1 MASHKSLSINAPVK
15 STPSYVRQ
23 SLSATRV
30 IHLLNAE
37 TPERLPPLPLV
48 PYALSVALSVVYRH
62 FRSRRLKVHI
72 NRATEEL
79 KQCVDLLNRLRP
91 AWWSAGTMAD
101 LGTAVVNNADR
112 NTRTVN
118 TPAPMADQPPQSNTK
133 LEPSLHSQPLAP
145 QISGPSNW
153 RTVDDTSP
161 IDPRL
166 RQTPTPTMTSLLNPV
181 PPALTQQHPTSSE
194 RADRS
199 PQPLHAHRTVPPA
212 PLAPAGFD
220 FSDASPDWLNFDN
233 AFENFE
239 SLLGSSGAD
248 LSNELFRPLNHEN
261 LDGFWEPAGC

>member
-37 TPERLPPLPLV
+37 APERLPPLPLV

-79 KQCVDLLNRLRP
+79 KQCVTLLNRLRP

-112 NTRTVN
+112 NTRTAN
-118 TPAPMADQPPQSNTK
+118 TPATFADHPNLDDRSNHHHQP
-133 LEPSLHSQPLAP
+133 HSSQQLL
-145 QISGPSNW
+145 SGPSNW
-153 RTVDDTSP
+153 QTLDNTNP

-166 RQTPTPTMTSLLNPV
+166 QQAPTPTMTNLLNPI
-181 PPALTQQHPTSSE
+181 PAAPTPGQHPTSSE
-194 RADRS
+194 RSDRS
-199 PQPLHAHRTVPPA
+199 TQQPQPQRAHPA
-212 PLAPAGFD
+212 PLAHASFD
-220 FSDASPDWLNFDN
+220 FADASPDWLNFDT

-239 SLLGSSGAD
+239 GLLGSSGAD
-248 LSNELFRPLNHEN
+248 LSNELFRPLNYEN
-261 LDGFWEPAGC
+261 LDGLLDPAS